1 MKSETCNNTIPEVD
15 SPEQHIEKQTG
26 FNQLQSSIVA
36 MTSQRLTN
44 KKSILMSNDEKV
56 PIKQLIF
63 FFFFVLHE
71 SCLNFRYFTE
81 IIKQTF
87 VHL

>member
-36 MTSQRLTN
+36 IASQRLT
-44 KKSILMSNDEKV
+44 KKK
-56 PIKQLIF
+56 
-63 FFFFVLHE
+63 
-71 SCLNFRYFTE
+71 
-81 IIKQTF
+81 
-87 VHL
+87 